1 MRRPRPLGLNVFY
14 LCRLNSTSMKRLLPI
29 LFCFLALPTLQAQF
43 PGGNRGG
50 GSSGGEREEGLDQLD
65 VLLDTFDIFYFY
77 ADNPKLEIPYADT
90 TLGGY
95 YRQYDPVRKRQLDY
109 RNLGILGSAHEPMV
123 FESAE
128 RRGFAMGLNQFDLYM
143 TPIEEMRYY
152 RIEKPF
158 STFGYTLGSEQ
169 ADSYT
174 RAQFSRN
181 FANGINFALDY
192 DRITQFGENS
202 QYPNQNN
209 RNTAF
214 TNGLWYQSANGR
226 YESFFTVAA
235 NTIQQED
242 NGGVSQEPALDG
254 EFTSPSAAEVF
265 LNDASTRYEFRD
277 YGYQQYYRFGGGRD
291 SIKGVRR
298 SYTINHSIKYKNRLY
313 KFSDDYSVTQDSGFY
328 NQFPALLADPRG
340 VRFFLRHRQLE
351 NEFRLATFKL
361 DKQQG
366 KALNQRD
373 LLEVGAVHTAHWIRQ
388 TGADTTLNNLFL
400 TGRYRLNPNERLLVD
415 LNAHLGLWDN
425 AGDYRLNG
433 RLFFDFKK
441 LGQLEV
447 QGINQLYSPN
457 LMQHRLYLAERQV
470 YRNNFDKTLSTTLKG
485 RYRLPRFQLSV
496 EARYHL
502 LNNYIYFGTDGL
514 PQQTGVPI
522 SIGQLVV
529 EKNFNLFWNLHLDN
543 LIALQQSSEDVLR
556 LPTFF
561 GKHSFYYAGRWFQS
575 LNVRFGVDLRYNDT
589 FFANYYNPVT
599 GQFQLQDRQE
609 VPLYPAADAFFS
621 MRVTKRFRAFVRWEN
636 GTATLRDDFF
646 YQTAFYPNPRAVV
659 RIGIDWRFLN

>member
-1 MRRPRPLGLNVFY
+1 
-14 LCRLNSTSMKRLLPI
+14 MKRLLPI

-50 GSSGGEREEGLDQLD
+50 SGGRGAQEESLDQLD

-90 TLGGY
+90 TLGDY
-95 YRQYDPVRKRQLDY
+95 FRQYDPVRKRRLDY
-109 RNLGILGSAHEPMV
+109 RNLGILGSAHEPIV
-123 FESAE
+123 YEAAE
-128 RRGFAMGLNQFDLYM
+128 RRGFAMGLDQFDLYT
-143 TPIEEMRYY
+143 TPIEAMRFY

-174 RAQFSRN
+174 RAQFSRD
-181 FANGINFALDY
+181 FANGINFTLDY

-214 TNGLWYQSANGR
+214 TNGLRYQSGNGR

-235 NTIQQED
+235 NTIAQED
-242 NGGVSQEPALDG
+242 NGGVSQEPGLDG
-254 EFTSPSAAEVF
+254 EFTSPRAAEVF
-265 LNDASTRYEFRD
+265 LNDASTRYQFRD
-277 YGYQQYYRFGGGRD
+277 YGYQHYYRFGGGRD

-313 KFSDDYSVTQDSGFY
+313 KFSDDYSVAQDSGFY

-361 DKQQG
+361 NEQQRG
-366 KALNQRD
+366 KAINQRD
-373 LLEVGAVHTAHWIRQ
+373 LLQVGAVHTAHWIRQ
-388 TGADTTLNNLFL
+388 AGADTTLNNLFL
-400 TGRYRLNPNERLLVD
+400 TGRYRLNPNERLLAD
-415 LNAHLGLWDN
+415 LSAHLGVWDN
-425 AGDYRLNG
+425 AGDYRLSG

-457 LMQHRLYLAERQV
+457 LMQHRLYLSERQV
-470 YRNNFDKTLSTTLKG
+470 YRNNFDKTLSTTVKG
-485 RYRLPRFQLSV
+485 RYQLPRFQLSV

-522 SIGQLVV
+522 SIGQLIV
-529 EKNFNLFWNLHLDN
+529 EKDFNLLWNLHLDN
-543 LIALQQSSEDVLR
+543 LVALQQSSQDVLR

-575 LNVRFGVDLRYNDT
+575 LNVRFGVDLRYNNA

-609 VPLYPAADAFFS
+609 VPFYPAADAFFS
-621 MRVTKRFRAFVRWEN
+621 MRVTRRFRAFVRWEN
-636 GTATLRDDFF
+636 GTATLLDDFF
-646 YQTAFYPNPRAVV
+646 YQTAFYPNPRAVA